1 MSSPPSLK
9 DLSQEAAYSVW
20 GYVPNRNIKPV
31 HFANK
36 FFRSVSGSSSSP
48 KLLQKAAGGFK
59 RGKSELTTRQFVSRE
74 DVRIRNS
81 ESSKTV
87 EKAKDL
93 RAALDSILSQDDAFY
108 GKGPYFS
115 PTLTHWRQTTSD
127 PSDQKTGA
135 LVGHILDRYARDST
149 IKRVQNVLHDTD
161 DAIYKLTAPLL
172 QDDGE
177 SPSVDNIGRTPQ
189 EIEPFFKRIEG
200 TPSTL
205 ENIVSGIDRLSKHS
219 ERLEK
224 TAFLQRLVTFCGFSI
239 YYHAVN
245 STMEAREGK
254 NCPLLL
260 CSPSPSKEVKNA
272 SRSTFQRSKLHLRR
286 SLEEEIRRRGERR
299 GEEKKDR
306 DYFVGRVENLL
317 ERGSP
322 KNPKEKVDQF
332 QKDFGAER
340 PAADSDF
347 EAYVR
352 SVVDLYFEE
361 MGTKDPISSL
371 TYFAK
376 RIGFLGPLRGK
387 GEKYYRSTP
396 QFLDAIVCA
405 LLEPDEGV
413 ITETEFWERA
423 WKSFGLFS
431 GARRRAALDILN
443 EHGIRGASAGK
454 LRENAVSVRKEMEKQ
469 GYAYTYADSAT
480 LIEAT

>member
-48 KLLQKAAGGFK
+48 GLLQKAAGGFK
-59 RGKSELTTRQFVSRE
+59 RGKSKVTTKQFVERE

-81 ESSKTV
+81 ERSKTV

-93 RAALDSILSQDDAFY
+93 RAALDSILSQDDALY
-108 GKGPYFS
+108 GKGPFS

-127 PSDQKTGA
+127 PSDRKTGT
-135 LVGHILDRYARDST
+135 LVGHMLGKYASDST
-149 IKRVQNVLHDTD
+149 IERIQGVLDDTD
-161 DAIYKLTAPLL
+161 DAVYKLTVPLVL
-172 QDDGE
+172 GDGE
-177 SPSVDNIGRTPQ
+177 SPSVDDIGPPPQ
-189 EIEPFFKRIEG
+189 EIRPFFKRLEE
-200 TPSTL
+200 TPSTI

-224 TAFLQRLVTFCGFSI
+224 TAFLQRLITFCGFSI

-245 STMEAREGK
+245 STKEAREGK
-254 NCPLLL
+254 NSPLLL

-286 SLEEEIRRRGERR
+286 ALEEEIRRQGERR
-299 GEEKKDR
+299 GEEQKNR
-306 DYFVGRVENLL
+306 DYFVEHVENLL
-317 ERGSP
+317 DRGGS
-322 KNPKEKVDQF
+322 KNLREKVDQF
-332 QKDFGAER
+332 RKDFGAER
-340 PAADSDF
+340 PASDSDF

-352 SVVDLYFEE
+352 SVIDLYFEE

-376 RIGFLGPLRGK
+376 RIGFLGPLRGS

-405 LLEPDEGV
+405 LLDPDEGV
-413 ITETEFWERA
+413 ITEAEFWKRA
-423 WKSFGLFS
+423 WESFGLFC
-431 GARRRAALDILN
+431 GARRRDALDILN
-443 EHGIRGASAGK
+443 EHGIRGASSGK
-454 LRENAVSVRKEMEKQ
+454 LRKNALSVRKEMEKQ
-469 GYAYTYADSAT
+469 GYASTYADSAT
-480 LIEAT
+480 LIEAS